1 MYQPSHFRET
11 RLHVLH
17 GLIRDHPLGLLVSN
31 GSSGPLANPLPFL
44 IDSGGSPNGVLR
56 AHLSKANPHWRVIED
71 NPELPVL
78 AVFQGPQAYVTPSWY
93 ETKRQT
99 GKVVP
104 TWNYAMVQARG
115 RARIVHDA
123 HWLSEQINALTT
135 THENGRRDP
144 WSVDDAPK
152 NFIQAQIKGIVGLQI
167 AIDDIEG
174 KWKMSQ
180 NRPEPDRT
188 GVVDGYQ
195 NDGATAM
202 AALVRKHA
210 G

>member
-1 MYQPSHFRET
+1 MMPR
-11 RLHVLH
+11 
-17 GLIRDHPLGLLVSN
+17 
-31 GSSGPLANPLPFL
+31 
-44 IDSGGSPNGVLR
+44 
-56 AHLSKANPHWRVIED
+56 
-71 NPELPVL
+71 
-78 AVFQGPQAYVTPSWY
+78 
-93 ETKRQT
+93 
-99 GKVVP
+99 
-104 TWNYAMVQARG
+104 
-115 RARIVHDA
+115 
-123 HWLSEQINALTT
+123 
-135 THENGRRDP
+135 
-144 WSVDDAPK
+144 K